1 MSVRQPSIEQKRE
14 KEFKEDQHSLN
25 NKQFLAKIY
34 TNYSKKIEEVQEVL
48 EYLDKTDKSKSGNDN
63 VSAPNTVA
71 LLKKMCFIT
80 CTAAQELYIHQVLFQ
95 FIKAM
100 YEGSIN
106 CTRGYGYMKVSMKFA
121 DLTKQLAG
129 YSIKSNDDQLSK
141 LKENL
146 DQEFIKSIDI
156 SYDSYQRLRAIQDAL
171 YKYLDFSDEEFK
183 DVIMKANEKITEPT
197 SKISGETYKKY
208 VEIRNKV
215 CHQNGCSIDDFN
227 KEITISTSDI
237 NNYIQLSTSFIQIL
251 HQKLTTKYQEL
262 SKNHK

>member
-14 KEFKEDQHSLN
+14 KEFKEDQLSLN
-25 NKQFLAKIY
+25 NKQFLDKIY

-129 YSIKSNDDQLSK
+129 YSIKSNDDQVSK
-141 LKENL
+141 IKENL
-146 DQEFIKSIDI
+146 DQEFINPSSRKFLCLHIFCRHI
-156 SYDSYQRLRAIQDAL
+156 SL
-171 YKYLDFSDEEFK
+171 YKSL
-183 DVIMKANEKITEPT
+183 
-197 SKISGETYKKY
+197 
-208 VEIRNKV
+208 
-215 CHQNGCSIDDFN
+215 
-227 KEITISTSDI
+227 
-237 NNYIQLSTSFIQIL
+237 
-251 HQKLTTKYQEL
+251 
-262 SKNHK
+262 